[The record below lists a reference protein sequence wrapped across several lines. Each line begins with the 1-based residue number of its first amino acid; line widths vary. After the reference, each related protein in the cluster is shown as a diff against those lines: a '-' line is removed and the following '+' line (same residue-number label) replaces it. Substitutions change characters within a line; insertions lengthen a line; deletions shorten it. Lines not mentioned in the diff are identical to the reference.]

1 MLIVSAQ
8 LEIPESELSERFV
21 RAQGPGGQNVNKVA
35 SAVELRFDARAS
47 RALPEAL
54 RERLLKRADRRING
68 EGVVVIQAN
77 RFRSQDQNREDA
89 RARLIALIQAAAS
102 VPKKRV
108 PTKPTRAARER
119 RIGAKRQRAGV
130 KASRG
135 RPPMG
140 SE

>member
-1 MLIVSAQ
+1 MLIVSAT
-8 LEIPESELSERFV
+8 LEIPESELTERFV

-47 RALPEAL
+47 QALPELL
-54 RERLLKRADRRING
+54 RARLLQRADRRING
-68 EGVVVIQAN
+68 DGVVVIQAN

-89 RARLIALIQAAAS
+89 RARLIALIRAAAS

-135 RPPMG
+135 RPPIG
-140 SE
+140 AD